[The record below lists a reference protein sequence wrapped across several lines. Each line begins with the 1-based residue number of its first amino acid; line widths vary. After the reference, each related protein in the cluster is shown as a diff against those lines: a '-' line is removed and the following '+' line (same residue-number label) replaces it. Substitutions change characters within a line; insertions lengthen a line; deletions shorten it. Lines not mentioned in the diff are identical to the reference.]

1 MSAAPRKRG
10 PKPRADAR
18 RHEIDVRLSDEERA
32 TLEAAAADAGQ
43 PLRTYVRDAAL
54 ARAREGEPTL
64 DDAIAALE
72 ALRKG

>member
-1 MSAAPRKRG
+1 MTPAPKRRG
-10 PKPRADAR
+10 PKPKPDAR

-64 DDAIAALE
+64 DDVAELLE
-72 ALRKG
+72 RVRR

>member
-32 TLEAAAADAGQ
+32 TLEAAATAAGQ

-64 DDAIAALE
+64 DDVAELLE
-72 ALRKG
+72 RVRR